1 MNAIRIG
8 VVGDYNDRNETHRA
22 TGAAVDHAANG
33 QGVQAE
39 VTWIA
44 TPDVEG
50 TAEQTLAGFDAL
62 WIAPGSPYRSMHGAL
77 DAITYA
83 RTHDVPLLGTC
94 GGFQHMVIEFARNVA
109 GIPDAHYAEYDPNAS
124 RLLIDALAC
133 SLVGQVMDVTLV
145 EGSGAHQAYRAS
157 SATERYYCRFGLNPE
172 YVQALTRSGLVISG
186 TDQDGEPRIME
197 LPGHRFLQESVDRL
211 RLLLLIAVPAALAL
225 AGGGGWLLTGKAL
238 WPVASMTRQ
247 AGAIGTDD
255 LHERVSVPPAHDE
268 LALLAETL
276 NTMLDRIERGVTE
289 QRRFLAD
296 ASHEL
301 RTPLAILRAELEVG
315 LRDAH
320 RSNGSAEVLESSIEE
335 VDRMSGI
342 VEGLLTLARA
352 DEGRLEL
359 LREPVDL
366 GEVAAAVVAKLRP
379 IAEAKR
385 IALTLEGEGPEV
397 VADRARI
404 VQVVTNLLD
413 NAITYTGPGGTIQVR
428 VWQTSDEA
436 GLSVRDSGLGIARTA
451 LPRVFDRFFRADMG
465 RSRTGG
471 GSGLGL
477 AICKEL
483 AEAHVGRIEAES
495 ELGVGSRFAVM
506 LPLHPP
512 LDPR

>member
-1 MNAIRIG
+1 MRLP
-8 VVGDYNDRNETHRA
+8 
-22 TGAAVDHAANG
+22 GAARLARLPVRVRLTAWYLALLGLTLVALSGFLLLRLHADLAAG
-33 QGVQAE
+33 LDGSLDARAAE
-39 VTWIA
+39 ILLSLHELGDGGFGPA
-44 TPDVEG
+44 GRAALAGLPRRESAAQLLSPDGRVRASMG
-50 TAEQTLAGFDAL
+50 DTLAL
-62 WIAPGSPYRSMHGAL
+62 R
-77 DAITYA
+77 
-83 RTHDVPLLGTC
+83 PLLG
-94 GGFQHMVIEFARNVA
+94 
-109 GIPDAHYAEYDPNAS
+109 PD
-124 RLLIDALAC
+124 RLEG
-133 SLVGQVMDVTLV
+133 VRPGHQV
-145 EGSGAHQAYRAS
+145 RAS
-157 SATERYYCRFGLNPE
+157 VRLGPEHECFRVLATAFDGGGGREI
-172 YVQALTRSGLVISG
+172 LVVASSLAG
-186 TDQDGEPRIME
+186 V
-197 LPGHRFLQESVDRL
+197 QESVDRL

-413 NAITYTGPGGTIQVR
+413 NAITYTGPGGTIQIR

-483 AEAHVGRIEAES
+483 AEAHGGRIEAES
-495 ELGVGSRFAVM
+495 EAGSAAGS
-506 LPLHPP
+506 P
-512 LDPR
+512 